1 MRRIKMGKKTKLA
14 LAIAAASA
22 AAWAGSKA
30 ISKPQKRE
38 IKDVLQFDRPIVLAH
53 RGGSHLAPE
62 HTMIAFEK
70 ALDLGVDGF
79 EVDIRL
85 TKDEEIVVLH
95 DDTIER
101 TSDGVGFVKDFT
113 LDELKQFNFGYQFED
128 LDGQFPYRE
137 KKAEIV
143 TLRELFEKFPNTYIN
158 IDIKDGPDTYEG
170 SLMPSKL
177 WRLIEEYNAENR
189 IVVTSFYSE
198 QVDRFNLYAQNRVAL
213 GAGEADVRKAFTAF
227 TSQFGHLYHPRVD
240 VFQIPTKSG
249 VISLDSSKF
258 ITFLSKLNIPVHYWT
273 INDTEAMRRLIENG
287 AQGIVT
293 DRPDLAVPFL
303 QQLQSEKEES

>member
-1 MRRIKMGKKTKLA
+1 MGKKTKVA

-38 IKDVLQFDRPIVLAH
+38 IKDVLQFNRPIVLAH

-62 HTMIAFEK
+62 HTMIAFKK

-85 TKDEEIVVLH
+85 TKDEEIIVFH
-95 DDTIER
+95 DDTIDR
-101 TSDGVGFVKDFT
+101 TSDGAGFVKDFT
-113 LDELKQFNFGYQFED
+113 LNELKQFNFGYHFED

-137 KKAEIV
+137 QKADVV
-143 TLRELFEKFPNTYIN
+143 TLRELFERFPNTYIN

-227 TSQFGHLYHPRVD
+227 TSQFGHLYHPKVD

-258 ITFLSKLNIPVHYWT
+258 IAFLSKLNIPVHYWV
-273 INDTEAMRRLIENG
+273 IDDTEAVQRLIENG

-293 DRPDLAVPFL
+293 DRPDIIVPYL

>member
-1 MRRIKMGKKTKLA
+1 MGKKTKVA

-30 ISKPQKRE
+30 ISKPQRRE
-38 IKDVLQFDRPIVLAH
+38 EKEVLQYSSPIVLAH

-70 ALDLGVDGF
+70 AVELGVNGF
-79 EVDIRL
+79 EVNIRL
-85 TKDEEIVVLH
+85 TKDEEIIVFH
-95 DDTIER
+95 DDSVDR

-113 LDELKQFNFGYQFED
+113 LKQLNFGYQFEN
-128 LDGQFPYRE
+128 LDGEFPYKDE
-137 KKAEIV
+137 KVDVV

-213 GAGEADVRKAFTAF
+213 GAGEADIRKAFTAF
-227 TSQFGHLYHPRVD
+227 TSQFGHLYHPKVD
-240 VFQIPTKSG
+240 VFQLPTKSG

-258 ITFLSKLNIPVHYWT
+258 IAFLSKLNIPVHYWT
-273 INDTEAMRRLIENG
+273 INDTETMRRLIENG

-293 DRPDLAVPFL
+293 DRPDIAVPFL
-303 QQLQSEKEES
+303 QQLQFEKEES